1 MATLDD
7 ERRKLALHLDG
18 SDAHV
23 SAFLA
28 RLRGFLNRELRG
40 VVEQLKN
47 GDIGGREA
55 SAALGSLI
63 SNLEA
68 AGLDAEVRKLRT
80 IYGFELKA
88 VRDTFETLGTK
99 QVFSS
104 TDSTVVET
112 LIDFDVDKIAAH
124 VKADAEDL
132 KATLMRSV
140 LVPGE
145 KDLFSIVEART
156 GALEGSLN
164 TEMQTM
170 VQAFSRTVTA
180 KKAEDLG
187 FNLMIYLG
195 PDDKITRP
203 FCKHVLRR
211 SPAIYTLDEI
221 KAMDNEQGLPVLQYA
236 GGYNCRHQWRP
247 VSEERA
253 RELGYKMAA

>member
-7 ERRKLALHLDG
+7 DRRRLRDHLDG

-23 SAFLA
+23 AAFLA
-28 RLRGFLNRELRG
+28 RLKGFLNAELRG
-40 VVEQLKN
+40 VVEQLRK
-47 GDIGGREA
+47 GERSGREA

-88 VRDTFETLGTK
+88 VRDTFETLGAK

-104 TDSTVVET
+104 TDNTVVET
-112 LIDFDVDKIAAH
+112 LIDFDVDKIASH

-140 LVPGE
+140 LIPGE
-145 KDLFSIVEART
+145 KDLFEIVEGRL
-156 GALEGSLN
+156 GSLEGNLN

-203 FCKHVLRR
+203 FCRKLLGKD
-211 SPAIYTLDEI
+211 PAIYTLDEI
-221 KAMDNEQGLPVLQYA
+221 KGMSNGQDLPVLQYA
-236 GGYNCRHQWRP
+236 GGYKCRHQWRP

-253 RELGYKMAA
+253 RELGWE